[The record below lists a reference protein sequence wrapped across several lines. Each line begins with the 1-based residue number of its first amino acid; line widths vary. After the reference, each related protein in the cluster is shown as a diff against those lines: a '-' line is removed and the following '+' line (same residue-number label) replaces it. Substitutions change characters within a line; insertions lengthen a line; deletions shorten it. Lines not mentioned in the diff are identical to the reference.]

1 MILFVFQNVSMLRGA
16 EGGER
21 DPQRKSSS
29 SRKSFRLDYRLEVNL
44 ARHQSVLPEVCLLLK
59 NTFKNAF
66 CCSILGGS
74 DKILPGQTQL
84 LDQPLAHL
92 AVPFLRHSS

>member
-21 DPQRKSSS
+21 DPRTQRKSSS

-44 ARHQSVLPEVCLLLK
+44 ARHQSVLSEVCLLL
-59 NTFKNAF
+59 
-66 CCSILGGS
+66 
-74 DKILPGQTQL
+74 
-84 LDQPLAHL
+84 
-92 AVPFLRHSS
+92 